1 MNTNLDNWSKYYQA
15 NLNEDAQMGMALPYL
30 ILESQDI
37 DQEIPALGD
46 EDQTETA
53 EQFVEQSEEDDD
65 NIDEE
70 EIDELLMEVQK
81 ELFTRF
87 KNMFESDMLLPNLG
101 FNPEFEE
108 KVPEDKTLLNLEDEA
123 PKQNAEIDTVNQ
135 EL

>member
-1 MNTNLDNWSKYYQA
+1 
-15 NLNEDAQMGMALPYL
+15 
-30 ILESQDI
+30 
-37 DQEIPALGD
+37 
-46 EDQTETA
+46 
-53 EQFVEQSEEDDD
+53 
-65 NIDEE
+65 
-70 EIDELLMEVQK
+70 MEVQK